1 MPGLPFLKIFNLT
14 LYWETTWVGEAN
26 FWMQILENRHV
37 TDTEIEALANVLSD
51 CPELNEINVSIRFGN
66 TGTRDARQFLNNAVS
81 VTDWKG
87 CLKMCKVMDESL
99 SRLQSETLR
108 LISFTFNMEEL
119 ETGGDEVIVREFFP
133 FLSARGILRVS
144 AIVENYESPLIY
156 VEPKQSIAV

>member
-1 MPGLPFLKIFNLT
+1 M
-14 LYWETTWVGEAN
+14 YWERAWVGPSN
-26 FWMQILENRHV
+26 FWVRILENRHV
-37 TDTEIEALANVLSD
+37 TDTEIEALSKVLSD
-51 CPELNEINVSIRFGN
+51 CPELNKINVSIRFGN
-66 TGTRDARQFLNNAVS
+66 TGTRGARQFFDKEAS
-81 VTDWKG
+81 VVDWKG

-156 VEPKQSIAV
+156 VEPNYSIAV